1 MEGLYKMI
9 VEAIMIASLI
19 LFILMFCI
27 VLELLPGNSY
37 KLKKYN
43 FQLGLSAGSLILCLA
58 VYIIVKL
65 MPDYALEV
73 NKMLSADTII
83 GFIVIYAI
91 FFVCSIYRYYDIKK
105 NNEILINIQL
115 KKEEYKLSEDFDLL
129 LGNSFV
135 LMPNVTKYAVSNNIT
150 IVFTSVVPETE
161 IDAIF
166 VCKSIG
172 ENTYECISIDR
183 LDNYNVKSI
192 ISYISAIMIA
202 FLALVESFLLV
213 IGFHNFD
220 NTNINN
226 VLLGIFGGIGLV
238 FLGGVAIKLFKNVEG
253 ITKYIFIIFGCFMI
267 FIGIAKLFIMF

>member
-1 MEGLYKMI
+1 MEEMI
-9 VEAIMIASLI
+9 SYIFYVVNNLMYPNEYDNKELMEYLRSQISDVDITSDSDHSFYVGYDKRI
-19 LFILMFCI
+19 L
-27 VLELLPGNSY
+27 
-37 KLKKYN
+37 
-43 FQLGLSAGSLILCLA
+43 
-58 VYIIVKL
+58 
-65 MPDYALEV
+65 
-73 NKMLSADTII
+73 
-83 GFIVIYAI
+83 
-91 FFVCSIYRYYDIKK
+91 
-105 NNEILINIQL
+105 
-115 KKEEYKLSEDFDLL
+115 LSEDFDLL
-129 LGNSFV
+129 LGDSFV

-183 LDNYNVKSI
+183 LENYNVKSI

-220 NTNINN
+220 NTNINY

-267 FIGIAKLFIMF
+267 FIGIAKLFIMFQ